1 MQSFFE
7 CLMSGPLLADKR
19 PCLFC
24 AGTSTRVSKCVVNE
38 WGTAN
43 GNIGKSGVEAEA
55 GSWMKLS
62 RAYQTHANTIEVTAA
77 VHPNGCQLMLSELD
91 WPKSFP
97 LACRPHKCL
106 WSCHISKDFAV
117 ALYAPW
123 IHWPIGHVNT
133 LPYPQLFVLMRFRF
147 HTVKCM
153 PLPLMCFA
161 YRFELYI
168 IYSIDSGPCH
178 PKCLT
183 LCGAYLFCSKIN
195 SRTIKRGQ
203 SKQAKNR
210 RTGVAVALHAIVA
223 DWLQEEQR

>member
-1 MQSFFE
+1 
-7 CLMSGPLLADKR
+7 MSGPLLADKR

-24 AGTSTRVSKCVVNE
+24 AGTSTPVSKCVVNE

-77 VHPNGCQLMLSELD
+77 VHPNGCQLMLSNWTGRKASRWLVAHTNAFGHAIFQRILPWHSMSREYPGLLGMLILYRIPNFLFWCD
-91 WPKSFP
+91 FDFILSYV
-97 LACRPHKCL
+97 CR
-106 WSCHISKDFAV
+106 S
-117 ALYAPW
+117 
-123 IHWPIGHVNT
+123 HW
-133 LPYPQLFVLMRFRF
+133 
-147 HTVKCM
+147 
-153 PLPLMCFA
+153 CFA
-161 YRFELYI
+161 YRFGLYI
-168 IYSIDSGPCH
+168 IYSIHSGPCH